1 VATPTMTNG
10 AARRTA
16 TPPSP
21 PTARATSRNRTR
33 IVVGAAVM
41 IVSAFAAAVL
51 YADAGDRQPYL
62 VLTKPVAAG
71 EVINADDLGQTL
83 AAIDG
88 RASAVRAADRAS
100 MVGRIAI
107 VDLVPGALLAPS
119 QVSDRA
125 PEGSADAVIAARLD
139 EGRAPA
145 DLAVG
150 DSVLLYEV
158 PADSDNAEV
167 TATPIDGR
175 VVAIEPAADGS
186 AQIVSVAVN
195 PGDARRAAVAA
206 ARGRITLVLAPS

>member
-1 VATPTMTNG
+1 MTMTNG
-10 AARRTA
+10 AKRRTA
-16 TPPSP
+16 TSSSP
-21 PTARATSRNRTR
+21 PPARSTNRNRTR
-33 IVVGAAVM
+33 IVIGAAVM

-62 VLTKPVAAG
+62 VVAKRVAAG
-71 EVINADDLGQTL
+71 EVLNADDLGQTL

-88 RASAVRAADRAS
+88 RTSAVRAADRAS
-100 MVGRIAI
+100 MIGRIAT

-119 QVSDRA
+119 QLSDRA
-125 PEGSADAVIAARLD
+125 PEASADAVIAARLD

-145 DLAVG
+145 GLAVG

-158 PADSDNAEV
+158 PSDGDEV
-167 TATPIDGR
+167 DATVAPVAGR
-175 VVAIEPAADGS
+175 VVAVETAADGS

-195 PGDARRAAVAA
+195 PADARRAAVAA

>member
-1 VATPTMTNG
+1 
-10 AARRTA
+10 
-16 TPPSP
+16 
-21 PTARATSRNRTR
+21 
-33 IVVGAAVM
+33 M

-62 VLTKPVAAG
+62 IVAKRVTAG
-71 EVINADDLGQTL
+71 KVITADDLGQTL
-83 AAIDG
+83 AAIDD
-88 RASAVRAADRAS
+88 RASAVRAADRAL
-100 MVGRIAI
+100 MIGRIAV

-119 QVSDRA
+119 QLSDRA
-125 PEGSADAVIAARLD
+125 PEGSADAVIAAKLD

-158 PADSDNAEV
+158 PADGDEAD
-167 TATPIDGR
+167 ATVAPVAGR
-175 VVAIEPAADGS
+175 VVAVESAADGS

-206 ARGRITLVLAPS
+206 ARGRIALVLAPS